1 MVFPNLETPSVG
13 MKKKLRYPAS
23 ATSSARDLMTAERG
37 RGGNSLRL
45 PSDNFST
52 PTNDERKIRTHFH
65 FWGIQKKSNLR
76 KLGLVVNATCH
87 AAFCKRGKSFVFALD
102 YLCVYVNTEPGF
114 RFAKCNSLE
123 GKAEL
128 LKEVLPVIDLH

>member
-1 MVFPNLETPSVG
+1 MCRTVVVFSSLETPSVG
-13 MKKKLRYPAS
+13 KKRLRYPAS
-23 ATSSARDLMTAERG
+23 ATSSARDLMTAETG
-37 RGGNSLRL
+37 RGGNSFRL

-76 KLGLVVNATCH
+76 KLGLVANAVCH

-102 YLCVYVNTEPGF
+102 YLCVYVNTEP
-114 RFAKCNSLE
+114 
-123 GKAEL
+123 
-128 LKEVLPVIDLH
+128 